1 MKKFFTVLF
10 AWILLLAPGLIL
22 AEAESPAPEAALTG
36 DWFGETQGMILQLTL
51 KEDGSYTAAFPARE
65 GSEAAGTWEF
75 RDGFLYLDGGD
86 VPTINV
92 LGEDVLKWT
101 ELDTFLRREVP
112 LIYTPAEPAA
122 DVPADVYNGTWKAL
136 YVSAEGAMLMADTL
150 GEPTGAYIEGT
161 NVALTGPLTGEAVL
175 EMTFAEGGLRWA
187 QGDAE
192 ITLQL
197 QQDGILR
204 MTLGEVKVYLTLLA
218 ADAPDIPESAE

>member
-1 MKKFFTVLF
+1 MNKYIAYFLTLVL
-10 AWILLLAPGLIL
+10 ALGLAVTW
-22 AEAESPAPEAALTG
+22 AMAESPAPEAALTG

-65 GSEAAGTWEF
+65 GSEVTGTWEF
-75 RDGFLYLDGGD
+75 RDGFLYLDGSD
-86 VPTINV
+86 VPAVNV

-101 ELDTFLRREVP
+101 ELDTFLRREAP
-112 LIYTPAEPAA
+112 LVYTPAEPAA

-175 EMTFAEGGLRWA
+175 EMTFEEGGLRWT

-204 MTLGEVKVYLTLLA
+204 MTLGDVKVYLMLLV
-218 ADAPDIPESAE
+218 ADAPDVPAAAE

>member
-22 AEAESPAPEAALTG
+22 AEVESPAPEAALTG

-65 GSEAAGTWEF
+65 GSEVAGTWEF
-75 RDGFLYLDGGD
+75 RDGFLYLDGSD
-86 VPTINV
+86 VPAVNV

-101 ELDTFLRREVP
+101 ELDTFLRREAP
-112 LIYTPAEPAA
+112 LVYTPAEPAA

-136 YVSAEGAMLMADTL
+136 YVGVDGAMLMADTL

-204 MTLGEVKVYLTLLA
+204 MTTGDVKVYLTLLA
-218 ADAPDIPESAE
+218 ADAPDIPATEE

>member
-1 MKKFFTVLF
+1 MKK
-10 AWILLLAPGLIL
+10 LLALGLTIALMLLFVLSL
-22 AEAESPAPEAALTG
+22 AMAESPAPETALTG

-75 RDGFLYLDGGD
+75 RDGFLYLDGSD
-86 VPTINV
+86 VPAVNV

-112 LIYTPAEPAA
+112 LVYTPAEPAA

-175 EMTFAEGGLRWA
+175 EMTFAEGGLRWT

-204 MTLGEVKVYLTLLA
+204 MTLGDVKVYLMLLV
-218 ADAPDIPESAE
+218 ADAPDVPAAAE

>member
-1 MKKFFTVLF
+1 MKKLLTIILSIV
-10 AWILLLAPGLIL
+10 LLLPALIL
-22 AEAESPAPEAALTG
+22 AESETLAPEAALTG

-51 KEDGSYTAAFPARE
+51 KEDGSYTAAFPARA
-65 GSEAAGTWEF
+65 GSEAAGTWAF
-75 RDGFLYLDGGD
+75 RDGFLYLDGSD
-86 VPTINV
+86 VPAVNV

-101 ELDTFLRREVP
+101 ELDTFLRREAP
-112 LIYTPAEPAA
+112 LVYTPAEPAA
-122 DVPADVYNGTWKAL
+122 DVPSDVYNGTWKAL

-175 EMTFAEGGLRWA
+175 EMTFAEGGLRWT

-204 MTLGEVKVYLTLLA
+204 MTLGDVKVYLMLLA
-218 ADAPDIPESAE
+218 VDAPDVPAAAE

>member
-1 MKKFFTVLF
+1 MKRKQKIVI
-10 AWILLLAPGLIL
+10 ALLLITSIASL
-22 AEAESPAPEAALTG
+22 AVAESPAPEAALTG

-75 RDGFLYLDGGD
+75 RDGFLYLDGSD
-86 VPTINV
+86 VPAVNV

-101 ELDTFLRREVP
+101 ELDIFLRREAP
-112 LIYTPAEPAA
+112 LVYTPAEPAA

-136 YVSAEGAMLMADTL
+136 YVGVDGAMLMADTL

-204 MTLGEVKVYLTLLA
+204 MTMGDVKVYLTLLA
-218 ADAPDIPESAE
+218 ADAPDIPATEE

>member
-1 MKKFFTVLF
+1 MKKML
-10 AWILLLAPGLIL
+10 ALGLSLALLLLSALSL
-22 AEAESPAPEAALTG
+22 AMAESPAPEAALTG

-75 RDGFLYLDGGD
+75 RDGFLYLDGSD
-86 VPTINV
+86 VPAVNV

-101 ELDTFLRREVP
+101 ELDIFLRREAP
-112 LIYTPAEPAA
+112 LVYTPAEPAA

-136 YVSAEGAMLMADTL
+136 YVGVDGAMLMADTL

-161 NVALTGPLTGEAVL
+161 NVALTGPLTGEAVM

-204 MTLGEVKVYLTLLA
+204 MTTGDVKVYLMLLA